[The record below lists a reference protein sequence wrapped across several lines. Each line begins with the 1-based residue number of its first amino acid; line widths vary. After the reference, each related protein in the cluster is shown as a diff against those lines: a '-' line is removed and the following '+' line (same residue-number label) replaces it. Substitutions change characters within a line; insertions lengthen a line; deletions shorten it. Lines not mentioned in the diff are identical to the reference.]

1 MDALGNIVVSI
12 AILAFFFGL
21 TFDRE
26 IAGYI
31 NAKAEG
37 IHIKNHSLNDN
48 ALKEAYQEGYNKGY
62 KDGLRN
68 RSMRRKE
75 KETC

>member
-1 MDALGNIVVSI
+1 MEALGNSI
-12 AILAFFFGL
+12 ISVAILAFFFGL
-21 TFDRE
+21 TFDKE

-31 NAKAEG
+31 NAKTES
-37 IHIKNHSLNDN
+37 IRIKNYSLNDN

-62 KDGLRN
+62 RDGLRD

-75 KETC
+75 K